1 MLLRTKQKLQAAR
14 AELGKLNEGIQAAE
28 VAVLDAEGKRL
39 GTMVWGVG
47 RQRHNNGV
55 VHCCVTLMLQKKM
68 IGCGFGPHRCPVEC
82 RQRFALIPCPHYFT
96 STFTVL
102 ILKIPR
108 SLFLRNVTRPWP
120 CRGNAVSISS

>member
-47 RQRHNNGV
+47 RQRRNN
-55 VHCCVTLMLQKKM
+55 
-68 IGCGFGPHRCPVEC
+68 
-82 RQRFALIPCPHYFT
+82 
-96 STFTVL
+96 
-102 ILKIPR
+102 
-108 SLFLRNVTRPWP
+108 
-120 CRGNAVSISS
+120 